1 MGSFLQMVRSNNIVQ
16 AVLSIALGLLLAFM
30 PETTTLT
37 LMYLLALYF
46 AVTGAASLLAY
57 FRSKGER
64 YRSPGVLATAI
75 FFLVVALVVAV
86 FPQGVAGFFSLVLG
100 ILLVV
105 GGVAN
110 AVRSFEL
117 RTYRGGMWVF
127 GLVVSAVI
135 AVGGVVIIVNPFD
148 TTVTFMLVLGI
159 LLIVKGVGDLVI
171 ETSLSSAMKNRR

>member
-1 MGSFLQMVRSNNIVQ
+1 M
-16 AVLSIALGLLLAFM
+16 
-30 PETTTLT
+30 
-37 LMYLLALYF
+37 
-46 AVTGAASLLAY
+46 TGAASLLAY

-105 GGVAN
+105 GGVVN

-127 GLVVSAVI
+127 GLVVSVVI
-135 AVGGVVIIVNPFD
+135 AIGGVVIIVNPFD

-159 LLIVKGVGDLVI
+159 LLVVKGVGDLVI
-171 ETSLSSAMKNRR
+171 EASLSSAMKSRR